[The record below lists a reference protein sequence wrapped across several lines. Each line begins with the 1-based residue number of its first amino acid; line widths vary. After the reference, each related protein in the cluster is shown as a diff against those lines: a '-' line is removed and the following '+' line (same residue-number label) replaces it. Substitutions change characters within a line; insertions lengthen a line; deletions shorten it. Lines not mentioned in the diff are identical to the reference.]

1 MEDDGSKLKGFLK
14 LPAEEREEYD
24 NNPNL
29 LAEEYR
35 KDHPCVLKRSLQVFI
50 RMLITDFSN

>member
-14 LPAEEREEYD
+14 LPGAEREEYD
-24 NNPNL
+24 DNPNL

-35 KDHPCVLKRSLQVFI
+35 KDYQCTLKRSLDVFI
-50 RMLITDFSN
+50 RKLITDFSN